1 MGSVNKKSHLQ
12 AAETAVILW
21 GKAEYIRMVLA
32 TSGII
37 EAELGAVWVRPI
49 QPHQG
54 EGESLVHSRTVFPLR
69 VLTQ

>member
-49 QPHQG
+49 QPHQR